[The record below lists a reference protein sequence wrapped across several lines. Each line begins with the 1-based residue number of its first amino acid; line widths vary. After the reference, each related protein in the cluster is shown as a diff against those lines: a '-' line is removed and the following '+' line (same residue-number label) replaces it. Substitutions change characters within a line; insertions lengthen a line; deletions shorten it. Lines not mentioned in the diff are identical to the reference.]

1 MPVRFAS
8 RTIEVTSATLELF
21 HLFSR
26 RPDWILDAALAGS
39 IPRLWL
45 SGLVAGAPLPGP
57 SKLELAYI
65 DAPKVVTLD
74 GIDGTLALGAPGPAQ
89 LALVELGEGKARV
102 AGTLMLRW
110 LGGER
115 TEDYALELDLVAA
128 LVT

>member
-1 MPVRFAS
+1 VAIHFA
-8 RTIEVTSATLELF
+8 RRQFDVTSATLELF

-26 RPDWILDAALAGS
+26 RPDWILDAALASS

-74 GIDGTLALGAPGPAQ
+74 GIDGTLGLGEVPGR
-89 LALVELGEGKARV
+89 LTLVELGEGKARV
-102 AGTLMLRW
+102 HGTLQLRW
-110 LGGER
+110 LGGSTSR
-115 TEDYALELDLVAA
+115 DYPIEVDLVAA

>member
-1 MPVRFAS
+1 MPVHFAS
-8 RTIEVTSATLELF
+8 RTVEVTSATLELF

-39 IPRLWL
+39 MPRLWL
-45 SGLVAGAPLPGP
+45 AGLVAGAPLPGP

-74 GIDGTLALGAPGPAQ
+74 GIAGTLALGDDPGR
-89 LALVELGEGKARV
+89 LALVELGEGKARIQ
-102 AGTLMLRW
+102 GELRLRW
-110 LGGER
+110 LGGDR
-115 TEDYALELDLVAA
+115 SQDYPLELDLIAA

>member
-1 MPVRFAS
+1 MPVQFAS
-8 RTIEVTSATLELF
+8 RKFEVASATLELF

-26 RPDWILDAALAGS
+26 RPDWILDAALDGS

-74 GIDGTLALGAPGPAQ
+74 GVDGTLALAETPAR
-89 LALVELGEGKARV
+89 LTLVELGEGTARV
-102 AGTLMLRW
+102 QGSLMLRW
-110 LGGER
+110 LGGSDQR
-115 TEDYALELDLVAA
+115 DYALEVDLVAA
-128 LVT
+128 LIT

>member
-65 DAPKVVTLD
+65 DAPKVVTVD
-74 GIDGTLALGAPGPAQ
+74 GIDGTLALGTGQ
-89 LALVELGEGKARV
+89 LSLVELGEGKARV
-102 AGTLMLRW
+102 AGALMVRW
-110 LGGER
+110 LGGDR
-115 TEDYALELDLVAA
+115 TEDYPLELDLVAA

>member
-8 RTIEVTSATLELF
+8 RTVEVTSATIELF

-26 RPDWILDAALAGS
+26 RPDFILDAALAGS

-45 SGLVAGAPLPGP
+45 TGLVAGAPLPGP

-65 DAPKVVTLD
+65 DAPKVVTLE
-74 GIDGTLALGAPGPAQ
+74 GCDGTLVIGATPAQ
-89 LALVELGEGKARV
+89 LELVELGEGKARV
-102 AGTLMLRW
+102 QGRLPLRW
-110 LGGER
+110 VGVTAAR
-115 TEDYALELDLVAA
+115 DYPVEVDLVAA